1 MRTMLPDDR
10 AMVRCT
16 VVLVAVGLAVS
27 ACHQQTRLRIAFNY
41 DPGYYTTLLGHAA
54 VLSTA
59 EVKALLARE
68 LDPGMEVVVLLGE
81 RTAVMTAFSD
91 AGLVD
96 VELVEAKGK

>member
-1 MRTMLPDDR
+1 VHGCPRGGGPCRIGLSSADQAADR
-10 AMVRCT
+10 VQ
-16 VVLVAVGLAVS
+16 L
-27 ACHQQTRLRIAFNY
+27 